1 VVSLPRSRVRSL
13 PAVPVSPLLRRE
25 RNPISFPSRRNPPR
39 GAAARANRPSGNARP
54 RARSFEFQFESSLRD
69 QGESYLSSATCLFQ
83 RINSALSSNA
93 ELVSEIEASIS
104 KHFACLQDTL
114 QNMEAKFLNELHQW
128 RRNNFENVKIKLDT
142 QEKILT
148 LMMKVRNEL
157 YDGLRLARL
166 RRVNNFDC

>member
-1 VVSLPRSRVRSL
+1 
-13 PAVPVSPLLRRE
+13 
-25 RNPISFPSRRNPPR
+25 
-39 GAAARANRPSGNARP
+39 
-54 RARSFEFQFESSLRD
+54 
-69 QGESYLSSATCLFQ
+69 
-83 RINSALSSNA
+83 
-93 ELVSEIEASIS
+93 
-104 KHFACLQDTL
+104 
-114 QNMEAKFLNELHQW
+114 MEAKFLNELHQW